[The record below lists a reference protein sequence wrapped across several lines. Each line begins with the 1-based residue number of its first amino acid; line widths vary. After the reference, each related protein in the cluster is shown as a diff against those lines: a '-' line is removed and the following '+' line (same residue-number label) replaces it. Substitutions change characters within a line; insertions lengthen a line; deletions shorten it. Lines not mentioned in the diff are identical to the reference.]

1 MLLHIDTYRYNQC
14 VVNYRD
20 IGVIDEEGFYTI
32 CGRIK
37 DIIIRGGE
45 NINPLN
51 LENKNFHECFGY

>member
-20 IGVIDEEGFYTI
+20 IGVIGEEGFCTI

-37 DIIIRGGE
+37 DIIIRGVK
-45 NINPLN
+45 NINPLKMEYKN
-51 LENKNFHECFGY
+51 LS